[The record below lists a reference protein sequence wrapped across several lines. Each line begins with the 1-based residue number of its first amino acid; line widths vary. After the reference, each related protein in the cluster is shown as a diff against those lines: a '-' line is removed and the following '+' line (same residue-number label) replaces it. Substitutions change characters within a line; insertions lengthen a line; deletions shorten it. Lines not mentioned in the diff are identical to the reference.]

1 MAIKGCLGIGE
12 EFMNA
17 IKGGATAATCLL
29 VLLMSFQ
36 VLLALGLPLG
46 KAAWGGEHRVLPANL
61 RWASLAAVFILALA
75 IWMVLA
81 RANLMPPGA
90 DPQVVRILA
99 WLFSGYFTLNIAMNL
114 LSKSSFE
121 KLIMTPTAA
130 ILVVCYVIV
139 ARS

>member
-1 MAIKGCLGIGE
+1 
-12 EFMNA
+12 
-17 IKGGATAATCLL
+17 
-29 VLLMSFQ
+29 MSFQ